1 MENENQDVNLQND
14 TEETVNFNEE
24 SVEATETEETGAEVD
39 VETEVKRQTAV
50 LYARMK
56 QAEADAKKA
65 KAELA
70 NSSRSETKVSG
81 ELGTTD
87 VIYLAKADI
96 HDDDMDEVLKHAKL
110 HNVSVKE
117 AHSYL
122 KPILDVR
129 LEQRKT
135 AEASNV
141 GSSKR
146 GSGKISDEVLL
157 SKASKGEISGN
168 DADIERLIEARFQAK
183 KGK

>member
-1 MENENQDVNLQND
+1 MENENVVADNSNTAEEEVLETSQ
-14 TEETVNFNEE
+14 EETQEE
-24 SVEATETEETGAEVD
+24 SSNESDDEL
-39 VETEVKRQTAV
+39 Q
-50 LYARMK
+50 
-56 QAEADAKKA
+56 
-65 KAELA
+65 AELA
-70 NSSRSETKVSG
+70 KARELANNYKVRAEKAERLAKQKPSEPQKQSG

-129 LEQRKT
+129 VEQRKT

>member
-1 MENENQDVNLQND
+1 MENENEDVNLQND

-24 SVEATETEETGAEVD
+24 SVEATETEETGVD
-39 VETEVKRQTAV
+39 VEAEVKRQTAV

-96 HDDDMDEVLKHAKL
+96 HDDDMDEVLRHAKL

-129 LEQRKT
+129 VEQRKT

-157 SKASKGEISGN
+157 SKASKGEISAN